1 MIYKV
6 TLRIP
11 QKLVLWIKDL
21 FQLHFVSRL
30 WYVEIVSALC
40 KKSNIWSNILSRNGK
55 RKYLDFPKDESINLD
70 SNRYSWCRPPLKRT
84 KKMARDWKYFLL
96 SLIGGLGTLLK
107 NDARKVKRARLR
119 IYRQF
124 TNRSYAYN
132 LFQYYSNML
141 NIHALLTGGPSYFVQ
156 LYFQQMIWL
165 NAVDTKSNVRMVNI
179 WLI

>member
-6 TLRIP
+6 TLQIP
-11 QKLVLWIKDL
+11 QKLVPWIKDL

-40 KKSNIWSNILSRNGK
+40 KKNNIWSNILSRNGK
-55 RKYLDFPKDESINLD
+55 RKYLDFPEDESINLD

-96 SLIGGLGTLLK
+96 SLIGGLGTLVKKMMQEKLK
-107 NDARKVKRARLR
+107 ERLR

-124 TNRSYAYN
+124 KNRSYAYK
-132 LFQYYSNML
+132 LLQYYSNL
-141 NIHALLTGGPSYFVQ
+141 PNIHALLSGWRRILFQ
-156 LYFQQMIWL
+156 LY
-165 NAVDTKSNVRMVNI
+165 S
-179 WLI
+179 

>member
-1 MIYKV
+1 MNKRFIL
-6 TLRIP
+6 TSFRITFVVCWNCFC
-11 QKLVLWIKDL
+11 LVQEKQYFDQI
-21 FQLHFVSRL
+21 FCR
-30 WYVEIVSALC
+30 EM
-40 KKSNIWSNILSRNGK
+40 GK

-96 SLIGGLGTLLK
+96 SLIGGLGTL
-107 NDARKVKRARLR
+107 VKKMMQEKLNERLR

-141 NIHALLTGGPSYFVQ
+141 NIHALLTGGIY
-156 LYFQQMIWL
+156 
-165 NAVDTKSNVRMVNI
+165 NARRILFNYISNRWYDWMQ
-179 WLI
+179 